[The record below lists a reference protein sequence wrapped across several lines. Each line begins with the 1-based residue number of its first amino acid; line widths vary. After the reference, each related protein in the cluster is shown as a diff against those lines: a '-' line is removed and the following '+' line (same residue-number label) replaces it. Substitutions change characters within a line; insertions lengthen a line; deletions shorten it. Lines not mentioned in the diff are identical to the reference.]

1 MRFIGLLARLLELG
15 AAAALCVLLF
25 ATSRRDDGRVSVER
39 LSDIVPIKVVVSDFA
54 SLDDGGTH
62 ALYRVCGSAML
73 KVPVGRAEIVDLGN
87 GSVAVRHMPVPSVD
101 DRSVRFEPGGVELL
115 DADRGWFTTVSGA
128 AKKHDRL
135 FSEARDAIRDAVDSP
150 DVVQQARSVT
160 EKIVAGFYGKMGR
173 RVASF
178 EWSDGEGGTK

>member
-15 AAAALCVLLF
+15 TAAALCVLLF

-62 ALYRVCGSAML
+62 ALYRIRGSAML
-73 KVPVGRAEIVDLGN
+73 KVPVDRAEIVDLGN

-178 EWSDGEGGTK
+178 EWSDGEGGAK